1 MVGSELISDEYKA
14 QIRQVH
20 EESEGRWGATASSRC
35 YELAEWINGHIKRGA
50 IDMLDYGSSNGKLQ
64 KQLRR
69 RGLIPEEFE
78 IVEYDPGYEDRLYK
92 RPCDLVLCVD
102 VLEHIEPELLD
113 NVLVD
118 LNRSMIDVGYF
129 SIALYPAR
137 KLLPDGRNAHLIV
150 ESEDWWVDRLKR
162 YFHVDI
168 THVRNKN
175 GNATLDCSVRP
186 IVLPT
191 EGFSVHG

>member
-1 MVGSELISDEYKA
+1 MAGSELISEEYKA
-14 QIRQVH
+14 QIRQLH

-35 YELAEWINGHIKRGA
+35 YEIAEWLNGYRELSGA
-50 IDMLDYGSSNGKLQ
+50 KDMLDYGSSNGKLQ

-102 VLEHIEPELLD
+102 VLEHIEPELLE

-118 LNRSMIDVGYF
+118 LHRNTLKQGLF
-129 SIALYPAR
+129 SIAMYAA
-137 KLLPDGRNAHLIV
+137 KKSLPDGRNAHLII
-150 ESEDWWVDRLKR
+150 EHQDWWKDRLSK
-162 YFHVDI
+162 YFHI
-168 THVRNKN
+168 EASRVRNPH
-175 GNATLDCSVRP
+175 GNPTLDVYVRP
-186 IVLPT
+186 IRLPDRP
-191 EGFSVHG
+191 